1 MHANHRMRASDD
13 RRRPELGALCG
24 LCLFHNTARA
34 RKQASRLRIYA
45 TPGRGV
51 AETPKG
57 SCSQPPPPSAAGPS

>member
-1 MHANHRMRASDD
+1 MHTKDRMRASDD
-13 RRRPELGALCG
+13 RRDPKRRRSAASACCKAELLRARA
-24 LCLFHNTARA
+24 NTAA
-34 RKQASRLRIYA
+34 YA

>member
-1 MHANHRMRASDD
+1 MHTNHRMRASAAH
-13 RRRPELGALCG
+13 PNAGALRA
-24 LCLFHNTARA
+24 CLFQCRAARA